1 MLPLQLSLPVSCR
14 LCDSNTFGELLGTLK
29 HDSHFGDQALVA
41 RALHLQ
47 LLWTPRYAS
56 DRMIVNILSE
66 ATDR

>member
-1 MLPLQLSLPVSCR
+1 MTATHLENYWVL
-14 LCDSNTFGELLGTLK
+14 LK